1 VDAVFVNGVA
11 YAPVTSLALVYVGV
25 LMMKPLQNIEWDNPV
40 VLVSSF
46 LTIIMMILTFKISE
60 GIAFG
65 TMSYALLSLFSKQ
78 RKNVHWIVYVLG
90 LFFFVYLVIEFTLI
104 F

>member
-1 VDAVFVNGVA
+1 MA
-11 YAPVTSLALVYVGV
+11 YSPVTSLALVYVGV
-25 LMMKPLQNIEWDNPV
+25 LMMRPLKDIEWDDPV

-46 LTIIMMILTFKISE
+46 LTIIMMMLTFKISH

-65 TMSYALLSLFSKQ
+65 TIAYALLSAFTPK
-78 RKNVHWIVYVLG
+78 RKDVHWLVYALG
-90 LFFFVYLVIEFTLI
+90 GFFFLYFVIEYVFI